1 MVEKVY
7 LCIRCKT
14 IYEKI
19 DEIICS
25 KCNIPLK
32 EMDFLKH
39 EDIGAYLKER
49 GFSDNIVKFYSKK

>member
-1 MVEKVY
+1 VVEKVY
-7 LCIRCKT
+7 YCTGCKS

-25 KCNIPLK
+25 KCNIPLI
-32 EMDFLKH
+32 ENDFLTR

-49 GFSDNIVKFYSKK
+49 GFHDKITKFYSKK